1 MLFLIRLLVN
11 AVALWVATRIV
22 SGLSFDGPPF
32 MLVAVALV
40 FGAVN
45 AIVRPVVKI
54 FTFPI
59 LILTLGLFIF
69 VINALML
76 WLTGRISEQFGFGF
90 HVAGF
95 GAAFLGALAVS
106 IVSFLLTRLVREKKG
121 GMTDQRGRSYESRR
135 NY

>member
-1 MLFLIRLLVN
+1 MVFLIRLLIN
-11 AVALWVATRIV
+11 GIALWVATQSV
-22 SGLSFDGPPF
+22 SGLSFDGPPY
-32 MLVAVALV
+32 MLVAVALL

-76 WLTGRISEQFGFGF
+76 WLTGRISEEFDFGF

-95 GAAFLGALAVS
+95 RVAFLGALVVS
-106 IVSFLLTRLVREKKG
+106 IVSLVLTWITPGERRKEEG
-121 GMTDQRGRSYESRR
+121 ARRS
-135 NY
+135 